1 MSVCVPV
8 SVCVCVRVCGFLYEL
23 VAGGEPAGC
32 CFDERILLKAPLF
45 LSIPQLI
52 GALSHLLKFWPLF
65 GLYSSRV
72 VPCDPDAR
80 RCFVPARLAFNFNA
94 R

>member
-8 SVCVCVRVCGFLYEL
+8 SSCVCVCGFLYEL

-32 CFDERILLKAPLF
+32 CFDERILLKAPPISVYSPADRRIESF
-45 LSIPQLI
+45 AEI
-52 GALSHLLKFWPLF
+52 WPLF
-65 GLYSSRV
+65 GLYSSCV

-80 RCFVPARLAFNFNA
+80 RCFVPARLAFNLNA